1 MNAGPPLGWILGAP
15 ATVNST
21 VNPSPSLPDGK
32 LPCAHVAHLASVLY
46 HKHRTQTASRPVES
60 LFSFRFFALLD
71 RVPLSLPNFCDFARL
86 PWIFCDP
93 LRSMVAPRQR
103 ERMNSLHKTS
113 GQTLGEVRLARDLG
127 SAREIRIVSGYARTA
142 LGRWS
147 RDDQFK
153 PASIGPNRLR
163 SDPARVESAA
173 HAGAPCRLW

>member
-103 ERMNSLHKTS
+103 ERMNSLHKPQAKRW
-113 GQTLGEVRLARDLG
+113 GKFG
-127 SAREIRIVSGYARTA
+127 SRATWIARETA
-142 LGRWS
+142 
-147 RDDQFK
+147 Q
-153 PASIGPNRLR
+153 
-163 SDPARVESAA
+163 
-173 HAGAPCRLW
+173 AGDSHSQRLWKDRSWAVVPGRSVQAGFYRSQSTPVRSCES